1 MEVHEM
7 IKEGIQASSGI
18 AIAKAVVYVKQEL
31 TVEKKSIDDVQS
43 ECDRFGQAVEKS
55 KQQLA
60 TLKEKTAHEMSEEEA
75 AIFDAHSMFLEDPE
89 FVGAIEQ
96 SIKNDHINAEAAT
109 QAAVDQFYAMFQA
122 MDDPYFKG
130 RAADIQDVGNRLLR
144 NLMGIEIMDISNLDH
159 DVILVAKDLAP
170 SDTATMD
177 KVHVKGFA
185 TDVGS
190 RTSHTAIMARSLEIP
205 AVLGLQDI
213 TETAK
218 NGETLIV
225 DGITGS
231 VIVDPTEEEL
241 KTYQQKKEKYDAYM
255 AELAKLKDQDAVTT
269 DGHKVKV
276 VANIGNPKDVEGVVR
291 NGGKGIGLYRSE
303 FLYMNS
309 DELPDENKQFAA
321 YKTVVEQFKDGEGV
335 IIRTLDIGGDKK
347 LPYLPLEEE
356 MNPFLGLRA
365 IRLCLSKP
373 DLFKT
378 QLRAILRAS
387 AFGKTRIMFPMI
399 GNVDEVRQA
408 KAILKTCMQELDA
421 EGVDFDHQI
430 EVGIMVEIPSAA
442 ITADII
448 SDEVAFF
455 SIGTNDLCQYTLA
468 VDRMNQNVS
477 YLYDPLHPAILRL
490 VQNVIVQS
498 HKKPG
503 KFTGMCGEMAGD
515 PIATLILLGLGLDE
529 FSMSASSIPQV
540 KKIIR
545 SVSYKQAQEIA
556 DKAMT
561 MSTGK
566 EIRQYVQDT
575 LKQLGIEVM

>member
-1 MEVHEM
+1 ML
-7 IKEGIQASSGI
+7 KKGINASPGI
-18 AIAKAVVYVKQEL
+18 AIARAIVYVKQEL
-31 TVEKKSIDDVQS
+31 TVVQQSIDDVQA
-43 ECDRFGQAVEKS
+43 ELDRFNAAVAKS
-55 KQQLA
+55 KDQLN
-60 TLKEKTAHEMSEEEA
+60 TLKEKTASEMSEEEA

-89 FVGAIEQ
+89 FVGAITQ
-96 SIKNDHINAEAAT
+96 SVENDKINAEAAT
-109 QAAVDQFYAMFQA
+109 KAVVDQFYAMFDA

-130 RAADIQDVGNRLLR
+130 RAADIQDVGDRLLR
-144 NLMGIEIMDISNLDH
+144 NLMGIEIMDISHLDE
-159 DVILVAKDLAP
+159 DAVIVAEDLAP

-185 TDVGS
+185 TDIGS

-205 AVLGLQDI
+205 AILGLQDI
-213 TETAK
+213 TKTAK
-218 NGETLIV
+218 TGEIIIV
-225 DGITGS
+225 DGSTGEA
-231 VIVDPTEEEL
+231 IVDPTDEEL
-241 KTYQQKKEKYDAYM
+241 AEYKEKQKAFEAYM
-255 AELAKLKDQDAVTT
+255 AELAELKDQDAETT

-276 VANIGNPKDVEGVVR
+276 VANIGSPKDVEGVVR
-291 NGGKGIGLYRSE
+291 NGGKGVGLYRSE

-309 DELPDENKQFAA
+309 DEMPTEDKQFAA
-321 YKTVVEQFKDGEGV
+321 YKTVIEQFKDGEGV

-373 DLFKT
+373 DMFKT

-387 AFGKTRIMFPMI
+387 AFGKTRVMFPMI
-399 GNVDEVRQA
+399 GNVGEVRQA
-408 KAILKTCMQELDA
+408 KAILKECMQELDA
-421 EGVDFDHQI
+421 EGIDYDHDL
-430 EVGIMVEIPSAA
+430 ETGIMVEIPSAA

-448 SDEVAFF
+448 ADEVDFF

-490 VQNVIVQS
+490 VKNVITQS
-498 HKKPG
+498 HNKPG

-515 PIATLILLGLGLDE
+515 PVAALILLGLGLDE

-545 SVSYKQAQEIA
+545 SVSFEQAKAVA

-561 MSTGK
+561 MQTGA

-575 LKQLGIEVM
+575 LKELGIQTM

>member
-1 MEVHEM
+1 ML
-7 IKEGIQASSGI
+7 KKGINASPGI
-18 AIAKAVVYVKQEL
+18 AIARAIVYVKQEL
-31 TVEKKSIDDVQS
+31 TVVQQSIDDVQA
-43 ECDRFGQAVEKS
+43 ELDRFNAAVAKS
-55 KQQLA
+55 KDQLN
-60 TLKEKTAHEMSEEEA
+60 TLKEKTASEMSEEEA

-89 FVGAIEQ
+89 FVGAITQ
-96 SIKNDHINAEAAT
+96 SVENDKINAEAAT
-109 QAAVDQFYAMFQA
+109 KAVVDQFYAMFDA

-130 RAADIQDVGNRLLR
+130 RAADIQDVGDRLLR
-144 NLMGIEIMDISNLDH
+144 NLMGIEIMDISHLDE
-159 DVILVAKDLAP
+159 DAVIVAEDLAP

-185 TDVGS
+185 TDIGS

-205 AVLGLQDI
+205 AILGLQDI
-213 TETAK
+213 TKTAK
-218 NGETLIV
+218 TGEIIIV
-225 DGITGS
+225 DGSTGEA
-231 VIVDPTEEEL
+231 IVDPTDEEL
-241 KTYQQKKEKYDAYM
+241 AEYKEKQKAFEAYM
-255 AELAKLKDQDAVTT
+255 AELAELKDQDAETT

-276 VANIGNPKDVEGVVR
+276 VANIGSPKDVEGVVR
-291 NGGKGIGLYRSE
+291 NGGKGVGLYRSE

-309 DELPDENKQFAA
+309 DEMPTEDKQFAA
-321 YKTVVEQFKDGEGV
+321 YKTVIEQFKDGEGV

-373 DLFKT
+373 DMFKT

-387 AFGKTRIMFPMI
+387 AFGKTRVMFPMI
-399 GNVDEVRQA
+399 GNVGEVRQA
-408 KAILKTCMQELDA
+408 KAILKECMQELDA
-421 EGVDFDHQI
+421 EGIDYDHDL
-430 EVGIMVEIPSAA
+430 ETGITVEIPSAA

-448 SDEVAFF
+448 ADEVDFF

-490 VQNVIVQS
+490 VKNVITQS
-498 HKKPG
+498 HNKPG

-515 PIATLILLGLGLDE
+515 PVAALILLGLGLDE

-545 SVSYKQAQEIA
+545 SVSFEQAKAVA

-561 MSTGK
+561 MQTGA

-575 LKQLGIEVM
+575 LKELGIQTM

>member
-1 MEVHEM
+1 ML
-7 IKEGIQASSGI
+7 KKGINASPGI
-18 AIAKAVVYVKQEL
+18 AIARAIVYVKQEL
-31 TVEKKSIDDVQS
+31 TVVQQSIDDVQA
-43 ECDRFGQAVEKS
+43 ELDRFNAAVAKS
-55 KQQLA
+55 KDQLN
-60 TLKEKTAHEMSEEEA
+60 TLKEKTASEMSEEEA

-89 FVGAIEQ
+89 FVGAITQAVE
-96 SIKNDHINAEAAT
+96 NDKINAEAAT
-109 QAAVDQFYAMFQA
+109 KAVVDQFYAMFDA

-130 RAADIQDVGNRLLR
+130 RAADIQDVGDRLLR
-144 NLMGIEIMDISNLDH
+144 NLMGIEIMDISHLDE
-159 DVILVAKDLAP
+159 DAVIVAEDLAP

-185 TDVGS
+185 TDIGS

-205 AVLGLQDI
+205 AILGLQDI
-213 TETAK
+213 TKTAK
-218 NGETLIV
+218 TGEIIIV
-225 DGITGS
+225 DGSTGEA
-231 VIVDPTEEEL
+231 IVDPTDEEL
-241 KTYQQKKEKYDAYM
+241 AEYKEKQKAFEAYM
-255 AELAKLKDQDAVTT
+255 AELAELKDQDAETT

-276 VANIGNPKDVEGVVR
+276 VANIGSPKDVEGVVR
-291 NGGKGIGLYRSE
+291 NGGKGVGLYRSE

-309 DELPDENKQFAA
+309 DEMPTEDKQFAA
-321 YKTVVEQFKDGEGV
+321 YKTVIEQFKDGEGV

-373 DLFKT
+373 DMFKT
-378 QLRAILRAS
+378 PLRAILRAS
-387 AFGKTRIMFPMI
+387 AFGKTRVMFPMI
-399 GNVDEVRQA
+399 GNVGEVRQA
-408 KAILKTCMQELDA
+408 KAILKECMQELDA
-421 EGVDFDHQI
+421 EGVDYDHDLEI
-430 EVGIMVEIPSAA
+430 GIMVEIPSAA

-448 SDEVAFF
+448 ADEVDFF

-490 VQNVIVQS
+490 VKNVITQS
-498 HKKPG
+498 HNKPG

-515 PIATLILLGLGLDE
+515 PVAALILLGLGLDE

-545 SVSYKQAQEIA
+545 SVSFEQAKAVA

-561 MSTGK
+561 MQTGA

-575 LKQLGIEVM
+575 LKELGIQTM

>member
-1 MEVHEM
+1 ML
-7 IKEGIQASSGI
+7 KKGINASPGI
-18 AIAKAVVYVKQEL
+18 AIARAIVYVKQEL
-31 TVEKKSIDDVQS
+31 TVVQQSIDDVQA
-43 ECDRFGQAVEKS
+43 ELDRFNAAVEKS
-55 KQQLA
+55 KDQLN
-60 TLKEKTAHEMSEEEA
+60 TLKEKTASEMSEEEA

-89 FVGAIEQ
+89 FVGAITQAVE
-96 SIKNDHINAEAAT
+96 NDKINAEAAT
-109 QAAVDQFYAMFQA
+109 KAVVDQFYAMFDA

-130 RAADIQDVGNRLLR
+130 RAADIQDVGDRLLR
-144 NLMGIEIMDISNLDH
+144 NLMGIEIMDISHLDE
-159 DVILVAKDLAP
+159 DAVIVAEDLAP

-185 TDVGS
+185 TDIGS

-205 AVLGLQDI
+205 AILGLQDI
-213 TETAK
+213 TKTAK
-218 NGETLIV
+218 TGEIIIV
-225 DGITGS
+225 DGSTGEA
-231 VIVDPTEEEL
+231 IVDPTDEEL
-241 KTYQQKKEKYDAYM
+241 AEYKEKQKAFEAYM
-255 AELAKLKDQDAVTT
+255 AELAELKDQDAETT

-276 VANIGNPKDVEGVVR
+276 VANIGSPKDVEGVVR
-291 NGGKGIGLYRSE
+291 NGGKGVGLYRSE

-309 DELPDENKQFAA
+309 DEMPTEDKQFAA
-321 YKTVVEQFKDGEGV
+321 YKTVIEQFKDGEGV

-373 DLFKT
+373 DMFKT

-387 AFGKTRIMFPMI
+387 AFGKTRVMFPMI
-399 GNVDEVRQA
+399 GNVGEVRQA
-408 KAILKTCMQELDA
+408 KAILKECMQELDA
-421 EGVDFDHQI
+421 EGIDYDHDL
-430 EVGIMVEIPSAA
+430 ETGIMVEIPSAA

-448 SDEVAFF
+448 ADEVDFF

-490 VQNVIVQS
+490 VKNVITQS
-498 HKKPG
+498 HNKPG

-515 PIATLILLGLGLDE
+515 PVAALILLGLGLDE

-545 SVSYKQAQEIA
+545 SVSFEQAKAVA

-561 MSTGK
+561 MQTGA

-575 LKQLGIEVM
+575 LKELGIQTM

>member
-1 MEVHEM
+1 ML
-7 IKEGIQASSGI
+7 KKGINASPGI
-18 AIAKAVVYVKQEL
+18 AIARAIVYVKQEL
-31 TVEKKSIDDVQS
+31 TVVQQSINDVQA
-43 ECDRFGQAVEKS
+43 ELDRFNAAVAKS
-55 KQQLA
+55 KDQLN
-60 TLKEKTAHEMSEEEA
+60 TLKEKTASEMSEEEA

-89 FVGAIEQ
+89 FVGAITQAVE
-96 SIKNDHINAEAAT
+96 NDKINAEAAT
-109 QAAVDQFYAMFQA
+109 KAVVDQFYAMFDA

-130 RAADIQDVGNRLLR
+130 RAADIQDVGDRLLR
-144 NLMGIEIMDISNLDH
+144 NLMGIEIMDISHLDE
-159 DVILVAKDLAP
+159 DAVIVAEDLAP

-185 TDVGS
+185 TDIGS

-205 AVLGLQDI
+205 AILGLQDI
-213 TETAK
+213 TKTAK
-218 NGETLIV
+218 TGEIIIV
-225 DGITGS
+225 DGSTGEA
-231 VIVDPTEEEL
+231 IVDPTDEEL
-241 KTYQQKKEKYDAYM
+241 AEYKEKQKAFEAYM
-255 AELAKLKDQDAVTT
+255 AELAELKDQDAETT

-276 VANIGNPKDVEGVVR
+276 VANIGSPKDVEGVVR
-291 NGGKGIGLYRSE
+291 NGGKGVGLYRSE

-309 DELPDENKQFAA
+309 DEMPTEDKQFAA
-321 YKTVVEQFKDGEGV
+321 YKTVIEQFKDGEGV

-373 DLFKT
+373 DMFKT

-387 AFGKTRIMFPMI
+387 AFGKTRVMFPMI
-399 GNVDEVRQA
+399 GNVGEVRQA
-408 KAILKTCMQELDA
+408 KAILKECMQELDA
-421 EGVDFDHQI
+421 EGVDYDHDLEI
-430 EVGIMVEIPSAA
+430 GIMVEIPSAA

-448 SDEVAFF
+448 ADEVDFF

-490 VQNVIVQS
+490 VKNVITQS
-498 HKKPG
+498 HNKPG

-515 PIATLILLGLGLDE
+515 PVAALILLGLGLDE

-545 SVSYKQAQEIA
+545 SVSFEQAKAVA

-561 MSTGK
+561 MQTGA

-575 LKQLGIEVM
+575 LKELGIQTM

>member
-1 MEVHEM
+1 ML
-7 IKEGIQASSGI
+7 KKGINASPGI
-18 AIAKAVVYVKQEL
+18 AIARAIVYVKQEL
-31 TVEKKSIDDVQS
+31 TVVQKTIDDVQA
-43 ECDRFGQAVEKS
+43 ELDRFNAAVEKS
-55 KQQLA
+55 KNQLD
-60 TLKEKTAHEMSEEEA
+60 TLKEKTASEMSEEEA
-75 AIFDAHSMFLEDPE
+75 AIFEAHSMFLEDPE
-89 FVGAIEQ
+89 FVGAITQAIE
-96 SIKNDHINAEAAT
+96 NDKINAEAAT
-109 QAAVDQFYAMFQA
+109 KAVVDQFYAMFDA

-130 RAADIQDVGNRLLR
+130 RAADIQDVGDRLMR
-144 NLMGIEIMDISNLDH
+144 NLMGIEIMDISHLDE
-159 DVILVAKDLAP
+159 DAVIVAEDLAP

-185 TDVGS
+185 TDIGS

-205 AVLGLQDI
+205 AILGLQDI
-213 TETAK
+213 TKTAK
-218 NGETLIV
+218 TGEIIII
-225 DGITGS
+225 DGSTGEA
-231 VIVDPTEEEL
+231 IVDPTDEEL
-241 KTYQQKKEKYDAYM
+241 AAYKEKQKAFEAYM
-255 AELAKLKDQDAVTT
+255 AELAELKDQEAETT
-269 DGHKVKV
+269 DGRKVKV
-276 VANIGNPKDVEGVVR
+276 VANIGSPKDVEGVVR
-291 NGGKGIGLYRSE
+291 NGGKGVGLYRSE
-303 FLYMNS
+303 FLYMNA
-309 DELPDENKQFAA
+309 DEMPSEDKQFAA
-321 YKTVVEQFKDGEGV
+321 YKTVIEQFKDGEGV

-373 DLFKT
+373 DMFKT

-421 EGVDFDHQI
+421 EGVDYDHDL

-448 SDEVAFF
+448 ADEVSFF

-490 VQNVIVQS
+490 VQNVITQS
-498 HKKPG
+498 HNKPG

-515 PIATLILLGLGLDE
+515 PVAALILLGLGLDE

-545 SVSYKQAQEIA
+545 SVSFEQAKAVA

-561 MSTGK
+561 MQTGG
-566 EIRQYVQDT
+566 EIRQYVQDK
-575 LKQLGIEVM
+575 LKELGIQTM

>member
-1 MEVHEM
+1 ML
-7 IKEGIQASSGI
+7 KKGINASPGI
-18 AIAKAVVYVKQEL
+18 AIARAIVYVKQEL
-31 TVEKKSIDDVQS
+31 TVVQQSIDDVQA
-43 ECDRFGQAVEKS
+43 ELDRFNAAVAKS
-55 KQQLA
+55 KDQLN
-60 TLKEKTAHEMSEEEA
+60 TLKEKTASEMSEEEA

-89 FVGAIEQ
+89 FVGAITQAVE
-96 SIKNDHINAEAAT
+96 NDKINAEAAT
-109 QAAVDQFYAMFQA
+109 KAVVDQFYAMFDA

-130 RAADIQDVGNRLLR
+130 RAADIQDVGDRLLR
-144 NLMGIEIMDISNLDH
+144 NLMGIEIMDISHLDE
-159 DVILVAKDLAP
+159 DAVIVAEDLAP

-185 TDVGS
+185 TDIGS

-205 AVLGLQDI
+205 AILGLQDI
-213 TETAK
+213 TKTAK
-218 NGETLIV
+218 TGEIIIV
-225 DGITGS
+225 DGSTGEA
-231 VIVDPTEEEL
+231 IVDPTDEEL
-241 KTYQQKKEKYDAYM
+241 AEYKEKQKAFEAYM
-255 AELAKLKDQDAVTT
+255 AELAELKDQDAETT

-276 VANIGNPKDVEGVVR
+276 VANIGSPKDVEGVVR
-291 NGGKGIGLYRSE
+291 NGGKGVGLYRSE

-309 DELPDENKQFAA
+309 DDMPTEDKQFAA
-321 YKTVVEQFKDGEGV
+321 YKTVIEQFKDGEGV

-373 DLFKT
+373 DMFKT

-387 AFGKTRIMFPMI
+387 AFGKTRVMFPMI
-399 GNVDEVRQA
+399 GNVGEVRQA
-408 KAILKTCMQELDA
+408 KAILKECMQELDA
-421 EGVDFDHQI
+421 EGVDYDHNL
-430 EVGIMVEIPSAA
+430 ETGIMVEIPSAA

-448 SDEVAFF
+448 ADEVDFF

-490 VQNVIVQS
+490 VKNVITQS
-498 HKKPG
+498 HNKPG

-515 PIATLILLGLGLDE
+515 PVAALILLGLGLDE

-545 SVSYKQAQEIA
+545 SVSFEQAKAVA

-561 MSTGK
+561 MQTGA

-575 LKQLGIEVM
+575 LKELGIQTM

>member
-1 MEVHEM
+1 ML
-7 IKEGIQASSGI
+7 KKGINASPGI
-18 AIAKAVVYVKQEL
+18 AIARAIVYVKQEL
-31 TVEKKSIDDVQS
+31 TVVQQSIDDVQA
-43 ECDRFGQAVEKS
+43 ELDRFNAAVAKS
-55 KQQLA
+55 KDQLN
-60 TLKEKTAHEMSEEEA
+60 TLKEKTASEMSEEEA

-89 FVGAIEQ
+89 FVGAITQ
-96 SIKNDHINAEAAT
+96 SIENDKINAEAAT
-109 QAAVDQFYAMFQA
+109 KAVVDQFYAMFDA

-130 RAADIQDVGNRLLR
+130 RAADIQDVGDRLLR
-144 NLMGIEIMDISNLDH
+144 NLMGIEIMDISHLDE
-159 DVILVAKDLAP
+159 DAVIVAEDLAP

-185 TDVGS
+185 TDIGS

-205 AVLGLQDI
+205 AILGLQDI
-213 TETAK
+213 TKTAK
-218 NGETLIV
+218 TGEIIIV
-225 DGITGS
+225 DGSTGEA
-231 VIVDPTEEEL
+231 IVDPTDEEL
-241 KTYQQKKEKYDAYM
+241 AEYKEKQKAFEAYM
-255 AELAKLKDQDAVTT
+255 AELAELKDQDAETT

-276 VANIGNPKDVEGVVR
+276 VANIGSPKDVEGVVR
-291 NGGKGIGLYRSE
+291 NGGKGVGLYRSE

-309 DELPDENKQFAA
+309 DEMPTEDKQFAA
-321 YKTVVEQFKDGEGV
+321 YKTVIEQFKDGEGV

-373 DLFKT
+373 DMFKT

-387 AFGKTRIMFPMI
+387 AFGKTRVMFPMI
-399 GNVDEVRQA
+399 GNVGEVRQA
-408 KAILKTCMQELDA
+408 KAILKECMQELDA
-421 EGVDFDHQI
+421 EGIDYDHDL
-430 EVGIMVEIPSAA
+430 ETGIMVEIPSAA

-448 SDEVAFF
+448 ADEVDFF

-490 VQNVIVQS
+490 VKNVITQS
-498 HKKPG
+498 HNKPG

-515 PIATLILLGLGLDE
+515 PVAALILLGLGLDE

-545 SVSYKQAQEIA
+545 SVSFEQAKAVA

-561 MSTGK
+561 MQTGA

-575 LKQLGIEVM
+575 LKELGIQTM

>member
-1 MEVHEM
+1 ML
-7 IKEGIQASSGI
+7 KKGINASPGI
-18 AIAKAVVYVKQEL
+18 AIARAIVYVKQEL
-31 TVEKKSIDDVQS
+31 TVVQQSIDDVQA
-43 ECDRFGQAVEKS
+43 ELDRFNAAVAKS
-55 KQQLA
+55 KDQLN
-60 TLKEKTAHEMSEEEA
+60 TLKEKTASEMSEEEA

-89 FVGAIEQ
+89 FVGAITQ
-96 SIKNDHINAEAAT
+96 SIENDKINAEAAT
-109 QAAVDQFYAMFQA
+109 KAVVDQFYAMFDA

-130 RAADIQDVGNRLLR
+130 RAADIQDVGDRLLR
-144 NLMGIEIMDISNLDH
+144 NLMGIEIMDISHLDE
-159 DVILVAKDLAP
+159 DAVIVAEDLAP

-185 TDVGS
+185 TDIGS

-205 AVLGLQDI
+205 AILGLQDI
-213 TETAK
+213 TKTAK
-218 NGETLIV
+218 TGEIIIV
-225 DGITGS
+225 DGSTGEA
-231 VIVDPTEEEL
+231 IVDPTDEEL
-241 KTYQQKKEKYDAYM
+241 AEYKEKQKAFEAYM
-255 AELAKLKDQDAVTT
+255 AELAELKDQDAETT

-276 VANIGNPKDVEGVVR
+276 VANIGSPKDVEGVVR
-291 NGGKGIGLYRSE
+291 NGGKGVGLYRSE

-309 DELPDENKQFAA
+309 DEMPTEDKQFAA
-321 YKTVVEQFKDGEGV
+321 YKTVIEQFKDGEGV

-373 DLFKT
+373 DMFKT

-387 AFGKTRIMFPMI
+387 AFGKTRVMFPMI

-408 KAILKTCMQELDA
+408 KAILKECMQELDA
-421 EGVDFDHQI
+421 EGVDYDHDL
-430 EVGIMVEIPSAA
+430 ETGIMVEIPSAA

-448 SDEVAFF
+448 ADEVDFF

-490 VQNVIVQS
+490 VKNVITQS
-498 HKKPG
+498 HNKPG

-515 PIATLILLGLGLDE
+515 PVAALILLGLGLDE

-545 SVSYKQAQEIA
+545 SVSFEQAKAVA

-561 MSTGK
+561 MQTGT

-575 LKQLGIEVM
+575 LKELGIQTM

>member
-1 MEVHEM
+1 ML
-7 IKEGIQASSGI
+7 KKGINASPGI
-18 AIAKAVVYVKQEL
+18 AIARAIVYVKQEL
-31 TVEKKSIDDVQS
+31 TVVQQSIDDVQA
-43 ECDRFGQAVEKS
+43 ELDRFNAAVAKS
-55 KQQLA
+55 KDQLN
-60 TLKEKTAHEMSEEEA
+60 TLKEKTASEMSEEEA

-89 FVGAIEQ
+89 FVGAITQAVE
-96 SIKNDHINAEAAT
+96 NDKINAEAAT
-109 QAAVDQFYAMFQA
+109 KAVVDQFYAMFDA

-130 RAADIQDVGNRLLR
+130 RAADIQDVGDRLLR
-144 NLMGIEIMDISNLDH
+144 NLMGIEIMDISHLDE
-159 DVILVAKDLAP
+159 DAVIVAEDLAP

-205 AVLGLQDI
+205 AILGLQDI
-213 TETAK
+213 TKTVK
-218 NGETLIV
+218 TGEIIIV
-225 DGITGS
+225 DGSTGEA
-231 VIVDPTEEEL
+231 IVDPTDEEL
-241 KTYQQKKEKYDAYM
+241 AEYKEKQKAFEAYM
-255 AELAKLKDQDAVTT
+255 AELAELKDQDAETT

-276 VANIGNPKDVEGVVR
+276 VANIGSPKDVEGVVR
-291 NGGKGIGLYRSE
+291 NGGKGVGLYRSE

-309 DELPDENKQFAA
+309 DEMPTEDKQFAA
-321 YKTVVEQFKDGEGV
+321 YKTVIEQFKDGEGV

-373 DLFKT
+373 DMFKT

-387 AFGKTRIMFPMI
+387 AFGKTRVMFPMI
-399 GNVDEVRQA
+399 GNVGEVRQA
-408 KAILKTCMQELDA
+408 KAILKECMQELDA
-421 EGVDFDHQI
+421 EGVDYDHDLEI
-430 EVGIMVEIPSAA
+430 GIMVEIPSAA

-448 SDEVAFF
+448 ADEVDFF

-490 VQNVIVQS
+490 VKNVITQS
-498 HKKPG
+498 HNKPG

-515 PIATLILLGLGLDE
+515 PVAALILLGLGLDE

-545 SVSYKQAQEIA
+545 SVSFEQAKAVA

-561 MSTGK
+561 MQTGA

-575 LKQLGIEVM
+575 LKELGIQTM

>member
-1 MEVHEM
+1 ML
-7 IKEGIQASSGI
+7 KKGINASPGI
-18 AIAKAVVYVKQEL
+18 AIARAIVYVKQEL
-31 TVEKKSIDDVQS
+31 TVVQKTIDDVQA
-43 ECDRFGQAVEKS
+43 ELDRFNAAVEKS
-55 KQQLA
+55 KNQLD
-60 TLKEKTAHEMSEEEA
+60 TLKEKTASEMSEEEA
-75 AIFDAHSMFLEDPE
+75 AIFEAHSMFLEDPE
-89 FVGAIEQ
+89 FVGAITQAIE
-96 SIKNDHINAEAAT
+96 NDKINAEAAT
-109 QAAVDQFYAMFQA
+109 KAVVDQFYAMFDA

-130 RAADIQDVGNRLLR
+130 RAADIQDVGDRLMR
-144 NLMGIEIMDISNLDH
+144 NLMGIEIMDISHLDE
-159 DVILVAKDLAP
+159 DAVIVAEDLAP

-185 TDVGS
+185 TDIGS

-205 AVLGLQDI
+205 AILGLQDI
-213 TETAK
+213 TKTAK
-218 NGETLIV
+218 TGEIITT
-225 DGITGS
+225 DGSTGEA
-231 VIVDPTEEEL
+231 IVDPTDEEL
-241 KTYQQKKEKYDAYM
+241 AAYKEKQKAFEAYM
-255 AELAKLKDQDAVTT
+255 AELAELKDQEAETT
-269 DGHKVKV
+269 DGRKVKV
-276 VANIGNPKDVEGVVR
+276 VANIGSPKDVEGVVR
-291 NGGKGIGLYRSE
+291 NGGKGVGLYRSE
-303 FLYMNS
+303 FLYMNA
-309 DELPDENKQFAA
+309 DEMPSEDKQFAA
-321 YKTVVEQFKDGEGV
+321 YKTVIEQFKDGEGV

-373 DLFKT
+373 DMFKT

-421 EGVDFDHQI
+421 EGVDYDHDL

-448 SDEVAFF
+448 ADEVSFF

-490 VQNVIVQS
+490 VQNVITQS
-498 HKKPG
+498 HNKPG

-515 PIATLILLGLGLDE
+515 PVAALILLGLGLDE

-545 SVSYKQAQEIA
+545 SVSFEQAKAVA

-561 MSTGK
+561 MQTGG
-566 EIRQYVQDT
+566 EIRQYVQDK
-575 LKQLGIEVM
+575 LKELGIQTM

>member
-1 MEVHEM
+1 ML
-7 IKEGIQASSGI
+7 KKGINASPGI
-18 AIAKAVVYVKQEL
+18 AIARAIVYVKQEL
-31 TVEKKSIDDVQS
+31 TVVQQSIDDVQA
-43 ECDRFGQAVEKS
+43 ELDRFNAAVAKS
-55 KQQLA
+55 KDQLN
-60 TLKEKTAHEMSEEEA
+60 TLKEKTASEMSEEEA

-89 FVGAIEQ
+89 FVGAITQAVENN
-96 SIKNDHINAEAAT
+96 KINAEAAT
-109 QAAVDQFYAMFQA
+109 KAVVDQFYAMFDA

-130 RAADIQDVGNRLLR
+130 RAADIQDVGDRLMR
-144 NLMGIEIMDISNLDH
+144 NLMGIEIMDISHLDE
-159 DVILVAKDLAP
+159 DAVIVAEDLAP

-185 TDVGS
+185 TDIGS

-205 AVLGLQDI
+205 AILGLQDI
-213 TETAK
+213 TKTAK
-218 NGETLIV
+218 TGEIIIV
-225 DGITGS
+225 DGSTGEA
-231 VIVDPTEEEL
+231 IVDPTDEEL
-241 KTYQQKKEKYDAYM
+241 AEYKEKQKAFEAYM
-255 AELAKLKDQDAVTT
+255 AELAELKDQDAETT

-276 VANIGNPKDVEGVVR
+276 VANIGSPKDVEGVVR
-291 NGGKGIGLYRSE
+291 NGGKGVGLYRSE

-309 DELPDENKQFAA
+309 DEMPTEDKQFAA
-321 YKTVVEQFKDGEGV
+321 YKTVIEQFKDGEGV

-373 DLFKT
+373 DMFKT

-387 AFGKTRIMFPMI
+387 AFGKTRVMFPMI
-399 GNVDEVRQA
+399 GNVGEVRQA
-408 KAILKTCMQELDA
+408 KAILKECMQELDA
-421 EGVDFDHQI
+421 EGVDYDHDLEI
-430 EVGIMVEIPSAA
+430 GIMVEIPSAA

-448 SDEVAFF
+448 ADEVDFF

-490 VQNVIVQS
+490 VKNVITQS
-498 HKKPG
+498 HNKPG

-515 PIATLILLGLGLDE
+515 PVAALILLGLGLDE

-545 SVSYKQAQEIA
+545 SVSFEQAKAVA

-561 MSTGK
+561 MQTGA

-575 LKQLGIEVM
+575 LKELGIQTM

>member
-1 MEVHEM
+1 ML
-7 IKEGIQASSGI
+7 KKGINASPGI
-18 AIAKAVVYVKQEL
+18 AIARAIVYVKQEL
-31 TVEKKSIDDVQS
+31 TVAQQSIDDVQA
-43 ECDRFGQAVEKS
+43 ELDRFNAAVAKS
-55 KQQLA
+55 KDQLN
-60 TLKEKTAHEMSEEEA
+60 TLKEKTASEMSEEEA

-89 FVGAIEQ
+89 FVGAITQAVE
-96 SIKNDHINAEAAT
+96 NDKINAEAAT
-109 QAAVDQFYAMFQA
+109 KAVVDQFYAMFDA

-130 RAADIQDVGNRLLR
+130 RAADIQDVGDRLLR
-144 NLMGIEIMDISNLDH
+144 NLMGIEIMDISHLDE
-159 DVILVAKDLAP
+159 DAVIVAEDLAP

-185 TDVGS
+185 TDIGS

-205 AVLGLQDI
+205 AILGLQDI
-213 TETAK
+213 TKTAK
-218 NGETLIV
+218 TGEIIIV
-225 DGITGS
+225 DGSTGEA
-231 VIVDPTEEEL
+231 IVDPTDEEL
-241 KTYQQKKEKYDAYM
+241 AEYKEKQKAFEAYM
-255 AELAKLKDQDAVTT
+255 AELAELKDQDAETT

-276 VANIGNPKDVEGVVR
+276 VANIGSPKDVEGVVR
-291 NGGKGIGLYRSE
+291 NGGKGVGLYRSE

-309 DELPDENKQFAA
+309 DEMPTEDKQFAA
-321 YKTVVEQFKDGEGV
+321 YKTVIEQFKDGEGV

-373 DLFKT
+373 DMFKT

-387 AFGKTRIMFPMI
+387 AFGKTRVMFPMI
-399 GNVDEVRQA
+399 GNVGEVRQA
-408 KAILKTCMQELDA
+408 KAILKECMQELDA
-421 EGVDFDHQI
+421 EGVDYDHDL
-430 EVGIMVEIPSAA
+430 ETGIMVEIPSAA

-448 SDEVAFF
+448 ADEVDFF

-490 VQNVIVQS
+490 VKNVITQS
-498 HKKPG
+498 HNKPG

-515 PIATLILLGLGLDE
+515 PVAALILLGLGLDE

-545 SVSYKQAQEIA
+545 SVSFEQAKAVA

-561 MSTGK
+561 MQTGA

-575 LKQLGIEVM
+575 LKELGIQTM

>member
-1 MEVHEM
+1 ML
-7 IKEGIQASSGI
+7 KKGINASPGI
-18 AIAKAVVYVKQEL
+18 AIARAIVYVKQEL
-31 TVEKKSIDDVQS
+31 TVVQKTIDDVQA
-43 ECDRFGQAVEKS
+43 ELDRFNAAVEKS
-55 KQQLA
+55 KNQLD
-60 TLKEKTAHEMSEEEA
+60 TLKEKTASEMSEEEA
-75 AIFDAHSMFLEDPE
+75 AIFEAHSMFLEDPE
-89 FVGAIEQ
+89 FVGAITQAIE
-96 SIKNDHINAEAAT
+96 NDKINAEAAT
-109 QAAVDQFYAMFQA
+109 KAVVDQFYAMFDA

-130 RAADIQDVGNRLLR
+130 RAADIQDVGDRLMR
-144 NLMGIEIMDISNLDH
+144 NLMGIEIMDISHLDE
-159 DVILVAKDLAP
+159 DAVIVAEDLAP

-185 TDVGS
+185 TDIGS

-205 AVLGLQDI
+205 AILGLQDI
-213 TETAK
+213 TKTAK
-218 NGETLIV
+218 TGEIIII
-225 DGITGS
+225 DGSTGEA
-231 VIVDPTEEEL
+231 IVDPTDEEL
-241 KTYQQKKEKYDAYM
+241 AAYKEKQKAFEAYM
-255 AELAKLKDQDAVTT
+255 AELAELKDQEAETT
-269 DGHKVKV
+269 DGRKVKV
-276 VANIGNPKDVEGVVR
+276 VANIGSPKDVEGVVR
-291 NGGKGIGLYRSE
+291 NGGKGVGLYRSE
-303 FLYMNS
+303 FLYMND
-309 DELPDENKQFAA
+309 DEMPSEDKQFAA
-321 YKTVVEQFKDGEGV
+321 YKTVIEQFKDGEGV

-373 DLFKT
+373 DMFKT

-421 EGVDFDHQI
+421 EGVDYDHDL

-448 SDEVAFF
+448 ADEVSFF

-490 VQNVIVQS
+490 VQNVITQS
-498 HKKPG
+498 HNKPG

-515 PIATLILLGLGLDE
+515 PVAALILLGLGLDE

-545 SVSYKQAQEIA
+545 SVSFEQAKAVA

-561 MSTGK
+561 MQTGG
-566 EIRQYVQDT
+566 EIRQYVQDK
-575 LKQLGIEVM
+575 LKELGIQTM

>member
-1 MEVHEM
+1 ML
-7 IKEGIQASSGI
+7 KKGINASPGI
-18 AIAKAVVYVKQEL
+18 AIARAIVYVKQEL
-31 TVEKKSIDDVQS
+31 TVVQQSIDDVQA
-43 ECDRFGQAVEKS
+43 ELDRFNAAVAKS
-55 KQQLA
+55 KDQLN
-60 TLKEKTAHEMSEEEA
+60 TLKEKTASEMSEEEA

-89 FVGAIEQ
+89 FVGAITQAVE
-96 SIKNDHINAEAAT
+96 NDKINAEAAT
-109 QAAVDQFYAMFQA
+109 KAVVDQFYAMFDA

-130 RAADIQDVGNRLLR
+130 RAADIQDVGDRLLR
-144 NLMGIEIMDISNLDH
+144 NLMGIEIMDISHLDE
-159 DVILVAKDLAP
+159 DAVIVAEDLAP

-185 TDVGS
+185 TDIGS

-205 AVLGLQDI
+205 AILGLQDI
-213 TETAK
+213 TKTAK
-218 NGETLIV
+218 TGEIIIV
-225 DGITGS
+225 DGSTGEA
-231 VIVDPTEEEL
+231 IVDPTDEEL
-241 KTYQQKKEKYDAYM
+241 AEYKEKQKAFEAYM
-255 AELAKLKDQDAVTT
+255 AELAELKDQDAETT

-276 VANIGNPKDVEGVVR
+276 VANIGSPKDVEGVVR
-291 NGGKGIGLYRSE
+291 NGGKGVGLYRSE

-309 DELPDENKQFAA
+309 DEMPTEDKQFAA
-321 YKTVVEQFKDGEGV
+321 YKTVIEQFKDGEGV

-373 DLFKT
+373 DMFKT

-387 AFGKTRIMFPMI
+387 AFGKTRVMFPMI
-399 GNVDEVRQA
+399 GNVGEVRQA
-408 KAILKTCMQELDA
+408 KAILKECMQELDA
-421 EGVDFDHQI
+421 EGIDYDHDL
-430 EVGIMVEIPSAA
+430 ETGIMVEIPSAA

-448 SDEVAFF
+448 ADEVDFF

-490 VQNVIVQS
+490 VKNVITQS
-498 HKKPG
+498 HNKPG

-515 PIATLILLGLGLDE
+515 PVAALILLGLGLDE

-545 SVSYKQAQEIA
+545 SVSFEQAKAVA

-561 MSTGK
+561 MQTGA

-575 LKQLGIEVM
+575 LKELGIQTM

>member
-1 MEVHEM
+1 ML
-7 IKEGIQASSGI
+7 KKGINASPGI
-18 AIAKAVVYVKQEL
+18 AIARAIVYVKQEL
-31 TVEKKSIDDVQS
+31 TVVQQSIDDVQA
-43 ECDRFGQAVEKS
+43 ELDRFNAAVEKS
-55 KQQLA
+55 KGQLN
-60 TLKEKTAHEMSEEEA
+60 TLKEKTASEMSEEEA

-89 FVGAIEQ
+89 FVGAITQ
-96 SIKNDHINAEAAT
+96 SVENDKINAEAAT
-109 QAAVDQFYAMFQA
+109 KAVVDQFYAMFDA

-130 RAADIQDVGNRLLR
+130 RAADIQDVGDRLLR
-144 NLMGIEIMDISNLDH
+144 NLMGIEIMDISHLDE
-159 DVILVAKDLAP
+159 DAVIVAEDLAP

-185 TDVGS
+185 TDIGS

-205 AVLGLQDI
+205 AILGLQDI
-213 TETAK
+213 TKTAK
-218 NGETLIV
+218 TGEIIIV
-225 DGITGS
+225 DGSTGEA
-231 VIVDPTEEEL
+231 IVDPTDEEL
-241 KTYQQKKEKYDAYM
+241 AEYKEKQKAFEAYM
-255 AELAKLKDQDAVTT
+255 AELAELKDQDAETT

-276 VANIGNPKDVEGVVR
+276 VANIGSPKDVEGVIR
-291 NGGKGIGLYRSE
+291 NGGKGVGLYRSE

-309 DELPDENKQFAA
+309 DEMPTEDKQFAA
-321 YKTVVEQFKDGEGV
+321 YKTVIEQFKDGEGV

-373 DLFKT
+373 DMFKT

-387 AFGKTRIMFPMI
+387 AFGKTRVMFPMI

-408 KAILKTCMQELDA
+408 KAILKECMQELDA
-421 EGVDFDHQI
+421 EGVDYDHDL
-430 EVGIMVEIPSAA
+430 ETGIMVEIPSAA

-448 SDEVAFF
+448 ADEVDFF

-490 VQNVIVQS
+490 VKNVITQS
-498 HKKPG
+498 HNKPG

-515 PIATLILLGLGLDE
+515 PVAALILLGLGLDE

-545 SVSYKQAQEIA
+545 SVSFEQAKAVA

-561 MSTGK
+561 MQTGA

-575 LKQLGIEVM
+575 LKELGIQTM

>member
-1 MEVHEM
+1 ML
-7 IKEGIQASSGI
+7 KKGINASPGI
-18 AIAKAVVYVKQEL
+18 AIARAIVYVKQEL
-31 TVEKKSIDDVQS
+31 TVVQQSIDDVQA
-43 ECDRFGQAVEKS
+43 ELDRFNAAVAKS
-55 KQQLA
+55 KDQLN
-60 TLKEKTAHEMSEEEA
+60 TLKEKTASEMSEEEA

-89 FVGAIEQ
+89 FVGAITQ
-96 SIKNDHINAEAAT
+96 SVENDKINAEAAT
-109 QAAVDQFYAMFQA
+109 KAVVDQFYAMFDA

-130 RAADIQDVGNRLLR
+130 RAADIQDVGDRLLR
-144 NLMGIEIMDISNLDH
+144 NLMGIEIMDISHLDE
-159 DVILVAKDLAP
+159 DAVIVAEDLAP

-185 TDVGS
+185 TDIGS

-205 AVLGLQDI
+205 AILGLQDI
-213 TETAK
+213 TKTAK
-218 NGETLIV
+218 TGEIIIV
-225 DGITGS
+225 DGSTGEA
-231 VIVDPTEEEL
+231 IVDPTDEEL
-241 KTYQQKKEKYDAYM
+241 AEYKEKQKAFEAYM
-255 AELAKLKDQDAVTT
+255 AELAELKDQDAETT

-276 VANIGNPKDVEGVVR
+276 VANIGSPKDVEGVIR
-291 NGGKGIGLYRSE
+291 NGGKGVGLYRSE

-309 DELPDENKQFAA
+309 DEMPTEDKQFAA
-321 YKTVVEQFKDGEGV
+321 YKTVIEQFKDGEGV

-373 DLFKT
+373 DMFKT

-387 AFGKTRIMFPMI
+387 AFGKTRVMFPMI

-408 KAILKTCMQELDA
+408 KAILKECMQELDA
-421 EGVDFDHQI
+421 EGVDYDHDL
-430 EVGIMVEIPSAA
+430 ETGIMVEIPSAA

-448 SDEVAFF
+448 ADEVDFF

-490 VQNVIVQS
+490 VKNVITQS
-498 HKKPG
+498 HNKPG

-515 PIATLILLGLGLDE
+515 PVAALILLGLGLDE

-545 SVSYKQAQEIA
+545 SVSFEQAKAVA

-561 MSTGK
+561 MQTGA

-575 LKQLGIEVM
+575 LKELGIQTM

>member
-1 MEVHEM
+1 ML
-7 IKEGIQASSGI
+7 KKGINASPGI
-18 AIAKAVVYVKQEL
+18 AIARAIVYVKQEL
-31 TVEKKSIDDVQS
+31 TVVQQSIDDVQA
-43 ECDRFGQAVEKS
+43 ELDRFNAAVAKS
-55 KQQLA
+55 KDQLN
-60 TLKEKTAHEMSEEEA
+60 TLKEKTASEMSEEEA

-89 FVGAIEQ
+89 FVGAITQ
-96 SIKNDHINAEAAT
+96 SVENDKINAEAAT
-109 QAAVDQFYAMFQA
+109 KAVVDQFYAMFDA

-130 RAADIQDVGNRLLR
+130 RAADIQDVGDRLLR
-144 NLMGIEIMDISNLDH
+144 NLMGIEIMDISHLDE
-159 DVILVAKDLAP
+159 DAVIVAEDLAP

-185 TDVGS
+185 TDIGS

-205 AVLGLQDI
+205 AILGLQDI
-213 TETAK
+213 TKTAK
-218 NGETLIV
+218 TGEIIIV
-225 DGITGS
+225 DGSTGEA
-231 VIVDPTEEEL
+231 IVDPTDEEL
-241 KTYQQKKEKYDAYM
+241 AEYKEKQKAFEAYM
-255 AELAKLKDQDAVTT
+255 AELAELKDQDAETT

-276 VANIGNPKDVEGVVR
+276 VANIGSPKDVEGVVR
-291 NGGKGIGLYRSE
+291 NGGKGVGLYRSE

-309 DELPDENKQFAA
+309 DEMPTEDKQFAA
-321 YKTVVEQFKDGEGV
+321 YKTVIEQFKDGEGV

-373 DLFKT
+373 DMFKT

-387 AFGKTRIMFPMI
+387 AFGKTRVMFPMI
-399 GNVDEVRQA
+399 GNVGEVRQA
-408 KAILKTCMQELDA
+408 KAILKECMQELDA
-421 EGVDFDHQI
+421 EGVDYDHDLEI
-430 EVGIMVEIPSAA
+430 GIMVEIPSAA

-448 SDEVAFF
+448 ADEVDFF

-490 VQNVIVQS
+490 VKNVITQS
-498 HKKPG
+498 HNKPG

-515 PIATLILLGLGLDE
+515 PVAALILLGLGLDE

-545 SVSYKQAQEIA
+545 SVSFEQAKAVA

-561 MSTGK
+561 MQTGA

-575 LKQLGIEVM
+575 LKELGIQTM

>member
-1 MEVHEM
+1 ML
-7 IKEGIQASSGI
+7 KKGINASPGI
-18 AIAKAVVYVKQEL
+18 AIARAIVYVKQEL
-31 TVEKKSIDDVQS
+31 TVVQKTIDDVQA
-43 ECDRFGQAVEKS
+43 ELDRFNAAVEKS
-55 KQQLA
+55 KNQLD
-60 TLKEKTAHEMSEEEA
+60 TLKEKTASEMSEEEA
-75 AIFDAHSMFLEDPE
+75 AIFEAHSMFLEDPE
-89 FVGAIEQ
+89 FVGAITQAIE
-96 SIKNDHINAEAAT
+96 NDKINAEAAT
-109 QAAVDQFYAMFQA
+109 KAVVDQFYAMFDA

-130 RAADIQDVGNRLLR
+130 RAADIQDVGDRLMR
-144 NLMGIEIMDISNLDH
+144 NLMGIEIMDISHLDE
-159 DVILVAKDLAP
+159 DAVIVAEDLAP

-185 TDVGS
+185 TDIGS

-205 AVLGLQDI
+205 AILGLQDI
-213 TETAK
+213 TKTAK
-218 NGETLIV
+218 TGEIIII
-225 DGITGS
+225 DGSTGEA
-231 VIVDPTEEEL
+231 IVDPTDEEL
-241 KTYQQKKEKYDAYM
+241 AAYKEKQKAFEAYM
-255 AELAKLKDQDAVTT
+255 AELAELKDQEAETT
-269 DGHKVKV
+269 DGRKVKV
-276 VANIGNPKDVEGVVR
+276 VANIGSPKDVEGVIR
-291 NGGKGIGLYRSE
+291 NGGKGVGLYRSE
-303 FLYMNS
+303 FLYMNA
-309 DELPDENKQFAA
+309 DEMPSEDKQFAA
-321 YKTVVEQFKDGEGV
+321 YKTVIEQFKDGEGV

-373 DLFKT
+373 DMFKT

-421 EGVDFDHQI
+421 EGVDYDHDL

-448 SDEVAFF
+448 ADEVSFF

-490 VQNVIVQS
+490 VQNVITQS
-498 HKKPG
+498 HNKPG

-515 PIATLILLGLGLDE
+515 PVAALILLGLGLDE

-545 SVSYKQAQEIA
+545 SVSFEQAKAVA

-561 MSTGK
+561 MQTGG
-566 EIRQYVQDT
+566 EIRQYVQDK
-575 LKQLGIEVM
+575 LKELGIQTM

>member
-1 MEVHEM
+1 ML
-7 IKEGIQASSGI
+7 KKGINASPGI
-18 AIAKAVVYVKQEL
+18 AIARAIVYVKQEL
-31 TVEKKSIDDVQS
+31 TVVQQSIDDVQA
-43 ECDRFGQAVEKS
+43 ELDRFNAAVAKS
-55 KQQLA
+55 KDQLN
-60 TLKEKTAHEMSEEEA
+60 TLKEKTASEMSEEEA

-89 FVGAIEQ
+89 FVGAITQ
-96 SIKNDHINAEAAT
+96 SVENDKINAEAAT
-109 QAAVDQFYAMFQA
+109 KAVVDQFYAMFDA

-130 RAADIQDVGNRLLR
+130 RAADIQDVGDRLLR
-144 NLMGIEIMDISNLDH
+144 NLMGIEIMDISHLDE
-159 DVILVAKDLAP
+159 DAVIVAEDLAP

-185 TDVGS
+185 TDIGS

-205 AVLGLQDI
+205 AILGLQDI
-213 TETAK
+213 TKTAK
-218 NGETLIV
+218 TGEIIIV
-225 DGITGS
+225 DGSTGEA
-231 VIVDPTEEEL
+231 IVDPTDEEL
-241 KTYQQKKEKYDAYM
+241 AEYKEKQKAFEAYM
-255 AELAKLKDQDAVTT
+255 AELAELKDQDAETT

-276 VANIGNPKDVEGVVR
+276 VANIGSPKDVEGVVR
-291 NGGKGIGLYRSE
+291 NGGKGVGLYRSE

-309 DELPDENKQFAA
+309 DEMPTEDKQFAA
-321 YKTVVEQFKDGEGV
+321 YKTVIEQFKDGEGV

-373 DLFKT
+373 DMFKT

-387 AFGKTRIMFPMI
+387 AFGKTRVMFPMI
-399 GNVDEVRQA
+399 GNVGEVRQA
-408 KAILKTCMQELDA
+408 KAILKECMQELDA
-421 EGVDFDHQI
+421 EGVDYDHDL
-430 EVGIMVEIPSAA
+430 EMGIMVEIPSAA

-448 SDEVAFF
+448 ADEVDFF

-490 VQNVIVQS
+490 VKNVITQS
-498 HKKPG
+498 HNKPG

-515 PIATLILLGLGLDE
+515 PVAALILLGLGLDE

-545 SVSYKQAQEIA
+545 SVSLEQAKAVA

-561 MSTGK
+561 MQTGA

-575 LKQLGIEVM
+575 LKELGIQTM

>member
-1 MEVHEM
+1 M
-7 IKEGIQASSGI
+7 KKGINASPGI
-18 AIAKAVVYVKQEL
+18 AIARAIVYVKQEL
-31 TVEKKSIDDVQS
+31 TVVQQSIDDVQA
-43 ECDRFGQAVEKS
+43 ELDRFNAAVAKS
-55 KQQLA
+55 KDQLN
-60 TLKEKTAHEMSEEEA
+60 TLKEKTASEMSEEEA

-89 FVGAIEQ
+89 FVGAITQ
-96 SIKNDHINAEAAT
+96 SIENDKINAEAAT
-109 QAAVDQFYAMFQA
+109 KAVVDQFYAMFDA

-130 RAADIQDVGNRLLR
+130 RAADIQDVGDRLLR
-144 NLMGIEIMDISNLDH
+144 NLMGIEIMDISHLDE
-159 DVILVAKDLAP
+159 DAVIVAEDLAP

-185 TDVGS
+185 TDIGS

-205 AVLGLQDI
+205 AILGLQDI
-213 TETAK
+213 TKTAK
-218 NGETLIV
+218 TGEIIIV
-225 DGITGS
+225 DGSTGEA
-231 VIVDPTEEEL
+231 IVDPTDEEL
-241 KTYQQKKEKYDAYM
+241 AEYKEKQKAFEAYM
-255 AELAKLKDQDAVTT
+255 AELAELKDQDAETT

-276 VANIGNPKDVEGVVR
+276 VANIGSPKDVEGVVR
-291 NGGKGIGLYRSE
+291 NGGKGVGLYRSE

-309 DELPDENKQFAA
+309 DEMPTEDKQFAA
-321 YKTVVEQFKDGEGV
+321 YKTVIEQFKDGEGV

-373 DLFKT
+373 DMFKT

-387 AFGKTRIMFPMI
+387 AFGKTRVMFPMI

-408 KAILKTCMQELDA
+408 KAILKECMQELDA
-421 EGVDFDHQI
+421 EGVDYDHDL
-430 EVGIMVEIPSAA
+430 ETGIMVEIPSAA

-448 SDEVAFF
+448 ADEVDFF

-490 VQNVIVQS
+490 VKNVITQS
-498 HKKPG
+498 HNKPG

-515 PIATLILLGLGLDE
+515 PVAALILLGLGLDE

-545 SVSYKQAQEIA
+545 SVSFEQAKAVA

-561 MSTGK
+561 MQTGT

-575 LKQLGIEVM
+575 LKELGIQTM

>member
-1 MEVHEM
+1 ML
-7 IKEGIQASSGI
+7 KKGINASPGI
-18 AIAKAVVYVKQEL
+18 AIARAIVYVKQEL
-31 TVEKKSIDDVQS
+31 TVVQQSINDVQA
-43 ECDRFGQAVEKS
+43 ELDRFNAAVAKS
-55 KQQLA
+55 KDQLN
-60 TLKEKTAHEMSEEEA
+60 TLKEKTASEMSEEEA

-89 FVGAIEQ
+89 FVGAITQAVE
-96 SIKNDHINAEAAT
+96 NDKINAEAAT
-109 QAAVDQFYAMFQA
+109 KAVVDQFYAMFDA

-130 RAADIQDVGNRLLR
+130 RAADIQDVGDRLLR
-144 NLMGIEIMDISNLDH
+144 NLMGIEIMDISHLDE
-159 DVILVAKDLAP
+159 DAVIVAEDLAP

-185 TDVGS
+185 TDIGS

-205 AVLGLQDI
+205 AILVLQDI
-213 TETAK
+213 TKTAK
-218 NGETLIV
+218 TGEIIIV
-225 DGITGS
+225 DGSTGEA
-231 VIVDPTEEEL
+231 IVDPTDEEL
-241 KTYQQKKEKYDAYM
+241 AEYKEKQKAFEAYM
-255 AELAKLKDQDAVTT
+255 AELAELKDQDAETT

-276 VANIGNPKDVEGVVR
+276 VANIGSPKDVEGVVR
-291 NGGKGIGLYRSE
+291 NGGKGVGLYRSE

-309 DELPDENKQFAA
+309 DEMPTEDKQFAA
-321 YKTVVEQFKDGEGV
+321 YKTVIEQFKDGEGV

-373 DLFKT
+373 DMFKT

-387 AFGKTRIMFPMI
+387 AFGKTRVMFPMI
-399 GNVDEVRQA
+399 GNVGEVRQA
-408 KAILKTCMQELDA
+408 KAILKECMQELDA
-421 EGVDFDHQI
+421 EGVDYDHDLEI
-430 EVGIMVEIPSAA
+430 GIMVEIPSAA

-448 SDEVAFF
+448 ADEVDFF

-490 VQNVIVQS
+490 VKNVITQS
-498 HKKPG
+498 HNKPG

-515 PIATLILLGLGLDE
+515 PVAALILLGLGLDE

-545 SVSYKQAQEIA
+545 SVSFEQAKAVA

-561 MSTGK
+561 MQTGA

-575 LKQLGIEVM
+575 LKELGIQTM

>member
-1 MEVHEM
+1 ML
-7 IKEGIQASSGI
+7 KKGINASPGI
-18 AIAKAVVYVKQEL
+18 AIARAIVYVKQEL
-31 TVEKKSIDDVQS
+31 TVAQQSIDDVQA
-43 ECDRFGQAVEKS
+43 ELDRFNAAVAKS
-55 KQQLA
+55 KDQLN
-60 TLKEKTAHEMSEEEA
+60 TLKEKTASEMSEEEA

-89 FVGAIEQ
+89 FVGAITQAVE
-96 SIKNDHINAEAAT
+96 NDKINAEAAT
-109 QAAVDQFYAMFQA
+109 KAVVDQFYAMFDA

-130 RAADIQDVGNRLLR
+130 RAADIQDVGDRLLR
-144 NLMGIEIMDISNLDH
+144 NLMGIEIMDISHLDE
-159 DVILVAKDLAP
+159 DAVIVAEDLAP

-185 TDVGS
+185 TDIGS

-205 AVLGLQDI
+205 AILGLQDI
-213 TETAK
+213 TKTAK
-218 NGETLIV
+218 TGEIIIV
-225 DGITGS
+225 DGSTGEA
-231 VIVDPTEEEL
+231 IVDPTDEEL
-241 KTYQQKKEKYDAYM
+241 AEYKEKQKAFEAYM
-255 AELAKLKDQDAVTT
+255 AELAELKDQDAETT

-276 VANIGNPKDVEGVVR
+276 VANIGSPKDVEGVVR
-291 NGGKGIGLYRSE
+291 NGGKGVGLYRSE

-309 DELPDENKQFAA
+309 DEMPTEDKQFAA
-321 YKTVVEQFKDGEGV
+321 YKTVIEQFKDGEGV

-373 DLFKT
+373 DMFKT

-387 AFGKTRIMFPMI
+387 AFGKTRVMFPMI
-399 GNVDEVRQA
+399 GNVGEVRQA
-408 KAILKTCMQELDA
+408 KAILKECMQELDA
-421 EGVDFDHQI
+421 EGVDYDHDL
-430 EVGIMVEIPSAA
+430 ETGIMVEIPSAA

-448 SDEVAFF
+448 ADEVDFF

-490 VQNVIVQS
+490 VKNVITQS
-498 HKKPG
+498 HNKPG

-515 PIATLILLGLGLDE
+515 PVAALILLGLGLDE

-545 SVSYKQAQEIA
+545 SVSFEQAKAVA

-561 MSTGK
+561 MQTGT

-575 LKQLGIEVM
+575 LKELGIQTM

>member
-1 MEVHEM
+1 MLE
-7 IKEGIQASSGI
+7 KGIYASPGI
-18 AIAKAVVYVKQEL
+18 AIARAIVYVKQEL
-31 TVEKKSIDDVQS
+31 TVVQQSIDDVQA
-43 ECDRFGQAVEKS
+43 ELDRFNAAVAKS
-55 KQQLA
+55 KDQLN
-60 TLKEKTAHEMSEEEA
+60 TLKEKTASEMSEEEA

-89 FVGAIEQ
+89 FVGAITQ
-96 SIKNDHINAEAAT
+96 SVENDKINAEAAT
-109 QAAVDQFYAMFQA
+109 KAVVDQFYAMFDA

-130 RAADIQDVGNRLLR
+130 RAADIQDVGDRLLR
-144 NLMGIEIMDISNLDH
+144 NLMGIEIMDISHLDE
-159 DVILVAKDLAP
+159 DAVIVAEDLAP

-185 TDVGS
+185 TDIGS

-205 AVLGLQDI
+205 AILGLQDI
-213 TETAK
+213 TKTAK
-218 NGETLIV
+218 TGEIIIV
-225 DGITGS
+225 DGSTGEA
-231 VIVDPTEEEL
+231 IVDPTDEEL
-241 KTYQQKKEKYDAYM
+241 AEYKEKQKAFEAYM
-255 AELAKLKDQDAVTT
+255 AELAELKDQDAETT

-276 VANIGNPKDVEGVVR
+276 VANIGSPKDVEGVVR
-291 NGGKGIGLYRSE
+291 NGGKGVGLYRSE

-309 DELPDENKQFAA
+309 DEMPTEDKQFAA
-321 YKTVVEQFKDGEGV
+321 YKTVIEQFKDGEGV

-373 DLFKT
+373 DMFKT

-387 AFGKTRIMFPMI
+387 AFGKTRVMFPMI
-399 GNVDEVRQA
+399 GNVGEVRQA
-408 KAILKTCMQELDA
+408 KAILKECMQELDA
-421 EGVDFDHQI
+421 EGIDYDHDL
-430 EVGIMVEIPSAA
+430 ETGIMVEIPSAA

-448 SDEVAFF
+448 ADEVDFF

-490 VQNVIVQS
+490 VKNVITQS
-498 HKKPG
+498 HNKPG

-515 PIATLILLGLGLDE
+515 PVAALILLGLGLDE

-545 SVSYKQAQEIA
+545 SVSFEQAKAVA

-561 MSTGK
+561 MQTGA

-575 LKQLGIEVM
+575 LKELGIQTM

>member
-1 MEVHEM
+1 ML
-7 IKEGIQASSGI
+7 KKGINASPGI
-18 AIAKAVVYVKQEL
+18 AIARAIVYVKQEL
-31 TVEKKSIDDVQS
+31 TVVQQSIDDVQA
-43 ECDRFGQAVEKS
+43 ELDRFNAAVAKS
-55 KQQLA
+55 KDQLN
-60 TLKEKTAHEMSEEEA
+60 TLKEKTASEMSEEEA

-89 FVGAIEQ
+89 FVGAITQAVENN
-96 SIKNDHINAEAAT
+96 KINAEAAT
-109 QAAVDQFYAMFQA
+109 KAVVDQFYAMFDA

-130 RAADIQDVGNRLLR
+130 RAADIQDVGDRLMR
-144 NLMGIEIMDISNLDH
+144 NLMGIEIMDISHLDE
-159 DVILVAKDLAP
+159 DAVIVAEDLAP

-185 TDVGS
+185 TDIGS

-205 AVLGLQDI
+205 AILGLQDI
-213 TETAK
+213 TKTAK
-218 NGETLIV
+218 TGEIIIV
-225 DGITGS
+225 DGSTGEA
-231 VIVDPTEEEL
+231 IVDPTDEEL
-241 KTYQQKKEKYDAYM
+241 AEYKEKQKAFEAYM
-255 AELAKLKDQDAVTT
+255 AELAELKDQDAETT

-276 VANIGNPKDVEGVVR
+276 VANIGSPKDVEGVVR
-291 NGGKGIGLYRSE
+291 NGGKGVGLYRSE

-309 DELPDENKQFAA
+309 DEMPTEDKQFAA
-321 YKTVVEQFKDGEGV
+321 YKTVIEQFKDGEGV

-373 DLFKT
+373 DMFKT

-387 AFGKTRIMFPMI
+387 AFGKTRVMFPMI
-399 GNVDEVRQA
+399 GNVGEVRQA
-408 KAILKTCMQELDA
+408 KAILKECMQELDA
-421 EGVDFDHQI
+421 EGVDYDHDLEI
-430 EVGIMVEIPSAA
+430 GIMVEIPSAA

-448 SDEVAFF
+448 ADEVDFF

-490 VQNVIVQS
+490 VKNVITQS
-498 HKKPG
+498 HNKPG

-515 PIATLILLGLGLDE
+515 PVAALILLGLGLDE

-556 DKAMT
+556 NKAMT

-575 LKQLGIEVM
+575 LNQLGIEVM

>member
-1 MEVHEM
+1 ML
-7 IKEGIQASSGI
+7 KKGINASPGI
-18 AIAKAVVYVKQEL
+18 AIARAIVYVKQEL
-31 TVEKKSIDDVQS
+31 TVVQQSIDDVQA
-43 ECDRFGQAVEKS
+43 ELDRFNAAVAKS
-55 KQQLA
+55 KDQLN
-60 TLKEKTAHEMSEEEA
+60 TLKEKTASEMSEEEA

-89 FVGAIEQ
+89 FVGAITQAVE
-96 SIKNDHINAEAAT
+96 NDKINAEAAT
-109 QAAVDQFYAMFQA
+109 KAVVDQFYAMFDA

-130 RAADIQDVGNRLLR
+130 RAADIQDVGDRLLR
-144 NLMGIEIMDISNLDH
+144 NLMDIEIMDISHLDE
-159 DVILVAKDLAP
+159 DAVIVAEDLAP

-185 TDVGS
+185 TDIGS

-205 AVLGLQDI
+205 AILGLQDI
-213 TETAK
+213 TKTAK
-218 NGETLIV
+218 TGEIIIV
-225 DGITGS
+225 DGSTGEA
-231 VIVDPTEEEL
+231 IVDPTDEEL
-241 KTYQQKKEKYDAYM
+241 AEYKEKQKAFEAYM
-255 AELAKLKDQDAVTT
+255 AELAELKDQDAETT

-276 VANIGNPKDVEGVVR
+276 VANIGSPKDVEGVVR
-291 NGGKGIGLYRSE
+291 NGGKGVGLYRSE

-309 DELPDENKQFAA
+309 DEMPTEDKQFAA
-321 YKTVVEQFKDGEGV
+321 YKTVIEQFKDGEGV

-373 DLFKT
+373 DMFKT

-387 AFGKTRIMFPMI
+387 AFGKTRVMFPMI
-399 GNVDEVRQA
+399 GNVGEVRQA
-408 KAILKTCMQELDA
+408 KAILKECMQELDA
-421 EGVDFDHQI
+421 EGIDYDHDL
-430 EVGIMVEIPSAA
+430 ETGIMVEIPSAA

-448 SDEVAFF
+448 ADEVDFF

-490 VQNVIVQS
+490 VKNVITQS
-498 HKKPG
+498 HNKPG

-515 PIATLILLGLGLDE
+515 PVAALILLGLGLDE

-545 SVSYKQAQEIA
+545 SVSFEQAKAVA

-561 MSTGK
+561 MQTGA

-575 LKQLGIEVM
+575 LKELGIQTM

>member
-1 MEVHEM
+1 ML
-7 IKEGIQASSGI
+7 KKGINASPGI
-18 AIAKAVVYVKQEL
+18 AIARAIVYVKQEL
-31 TVEKKSIDDVQS
+31 TVVQQSIDDVQA
-43 ECDRFGQAVEKS
+43 ELDRFNAAVEKS
-55 KQQLA
+55 KDQLN
-60 TLKEKTAHEMSEEEA
+60 TLKEKTASEMSEEEA

-89 FVGAIEQ
+89 FVGAITQAVE
-96 SIKNDHINAEAAT
+96 NDKINAEAAT
-109 QAAVDQFYAMFQA
+109 KAVVDQFYAMFDA

-130 RAADIQDVGNRLLR
+130 RAADIQDVGDRLLR
-144 NLMGIEIMDISNLDH
+144 NLMGIEIMDISHLDE
-159 DVILVAKDLAP
+159 DAVIVAEDLAP

-185 TDVGS
+185 TDIGS

-205 AVLGLQDI
+205 AILGLQDI
-213 TETAK
+213 TKTAK
-218 NGETLIV
+218 TGEIIIV
-225 DGITGS
+225 DGSTGEA
-231 VIVDPTEEEL
+231 IVDPTDEEL
-241 KTYQQKKEKYDAYM
+241 AEYKEKQKAFEAYM
-255 AELAKLKDQDAVTT
+255 AELAELKDQDAETT

-276 VANIGNPKDVEGVVR
+276 VANIGSPKDVEGVIR
-291 NGGKGIGLYRSE
+291 NGGKGVGLYRSE

-309 DELPDENKQFAA
+309 DEMPTEDKQFAA
-321 YKTVVEQFKDGEGV
+321 YKTVIEQFKDGEGV

-373 DLFKT
+373 DMFKT

-387 AFGKTRIMFPMI
+387 AFGKTRVMFPMI

-408 KAILKTCMQELDA
+408 KAILKECMQELDA
-421 EGVDFDHQI
+421 EGVDYDHDL
-430 EVGIMVEIPSAA
+430 ETGIMVEIPSAA

-448 SDEVAFF
+448 ADEVDFF

-490 VQNVIVQS
+490 VKNVITQS
-498 HKKPG
+498 HNKPG

-515 PIATLILLGLGLDE
+515 PVAALILLGLGLDE

-545 SVSYKQAQEIA
+545 SVSFEQAKAVA

-561 MSTGK
+561 MQTGA

-575 LKQLGIEVM
+575 LKELGIQTM

>member
-1 MEVHEM
+1 ML
-7 IKEGIQASSGI
+7 KKGINASPGI
-18 AIAKAVVYVKQEL
+18 AIARAIVYVKQEL
-31 TVEKKSIDDVQS
+31 TVVQKTIDDVQA
-43 ECDRFGQAVEKS
+43 ELDRFNAAVEKS
-55 KQQLA
+55 KNQLN
-60 TLKEKTAHEMSEEEA
+60 TLKEKTASEMSEEEA
-75 AIFDAHSMFLEDPE
+75 AIFEAHSMFLEDPE
-89 FVGAIEQ
+89 FVGAITQAIE
-96 SIKNDHINAEAAT
+96 NDKINAEAAT
-109 QAAVDQFYAMFQA
+109 KAVVDQFYAMFDA

-130 RAADIQDVGNRLLR
+130 RAADIQDVGDRLMR
-144 NLMGIEIMDISNLDH
+144 NLMGIEIMDISHLDE
-159 DVILVAKDLAP
+159 DAIIVAEDLAP

-185 TDVGS
+185 TDIGS

-205 AVLGLQDI
+205 AILGLQDI
-213 TETAK
+213 TKTAK
-218 NGETLIV
+218 TGEIIII
-225 DGITGS
+225 DGSTGEA
-231 VIVDPTEEEL
+231 IVDPTDEEL
-241 KTYQQKKEKYDAYM
+241 TKYKEKQKVFEAYM
-255 AELAKLKDQDAVTT
+255 AELAELKDQEAETT

-276 VANIGNPKDVEGVVR
+276 VANIGSPKDVEGVVR
-291 NGGKGIGLYRSE
+291 NGGKGVGLYRSE
-303 FLYMNS
+303 FLYMNA
-309 DELPDENKQFAA
+309 DEMPSEDKQFAA
-321 YKTVVEQFKDGEGV
+321 YKTVIEQFKDGEGV

-373 DLFKT
+373 DMFKT

-421 EGVDFDHQI
+421 EGVDYDHDL

-448 SDEVAFF
+448 ADEVSFF

-490 VQNVIVQS
+490 VQNVITQS
-498 HKKPG
+498 HNKPG

-515 PIATLILLGLGLDE
+515 PVAALILLGLGLDE

-545 SVSYKQAQEIA
+545 SVSFEQAKA
-556 DKAMT
+556 VAGKAMT
-561 MSTGK
+561 MQTGG

-575 LKQLGIEVM
+575 LKELGIQTM

>member
-1 MEVHEM
+1 ML
-7 IKEGIQASSGI
+7 KKGINASPGI
-18 AIAKAVVYVKQEL
+18 AIARAIVYVKQEL
-31 TVEKKSIDDVQS
+31 TVVQQSIDDVQA
-43 ECDRFGQAVEKS
+43 ELDRFNAAVAKS
-55 KQQLA
+55 KDQLN
-60 TLKEKTAHEMSEEEA
+60 TLKEKTASEMSEEEA

-89 FVGAIEQ
+89 FVGAITQ
-96 SIKNDHINAEAAT
+96 SIENDKINAEAAT
-109 QAAVDQFYAMFQA
+109 KAVVDQFYAMFDA

-130 RAADIQDVGNRLLR
+130 RAADIQDVGDRLLR
-144 NLMGIEIMDISNLDH
+144 NLMGIEIMDISHLDE
-159 DVILVAKDLAP
+159 DAVIVAEDLAP

-185 TDVGS
+185 TDIGS

-205 AVLGLQDI
+205 AILGLQDI
-213 TETAK
+213 TKTAK
-218 NGETLIV
+218 TGEIIIV
-225 DGITGS
+225 DGSTGEA
-231 VIVDPTEEEL
+231 IVDPTDEEL
-241 KTYQQKKEKYDAYM
+241 AEYKEKQKAFEAYM
-255 AELAKLKDQDAVTT
+255 AELAELKDQDAETT

-276 VANIGNPKDVEGVVR
+276 VANIGSPKDVEGVVR
-291 NGGKGIGLYRSE
+291 NGGKGVGLYRSE

-309 DELPDENKQFAA
+309 DEMPTEDKQFAA
-321 YKTVVEQFKDGEGV
+321 YKTVIEQFKDGEGV

-373 DLFKT
+373 DMFKT

-387 AFGKTRIMFPMI
+387 AFGKTRVMFPMI

-408 KAILKTCMQELDA
+408 KAILKECMQELDA
-421 EGVDFDHQI
+421 EGVDYDHDL
-430 EVGIMVEIPSAA
+430 ETGIMVEIPSAA

-448 SDEVAFF
+448 ADEVDFF

-490 VQNVIVQS
+490 VKNVITQS
-498 HKKPG
+498 HNKPG

-515 PIATLILLGLGLDE
+515 PVAALILLGLGLDE

-545 SVSYKQAQEIA
+545 SVSFEQAKAVA

-561 MSTGK
+561 MQTGA

-575 LKQLGIEVM
+575 LKELGIQTM